1 METGL
6 ESKNSIRYVNINQI
20 QQTLCEQICR
30 RLPALQAFTGSDYAS
45 TFSRKRKVRT
55 IKLWKKYRDAQQ
67 AFANIAEDDLSDGN
81 IVVEVEK
88 FIYKL
93 YDTKRLA
100 SEDESKLEMFLRK
113 YETKNLS
120 KSLTKIKKLD
130 ATINQHAAKYCIT
143 RY

>member
-1 METGL
+1 MW
-6 ESKNSIRYVNINQI
+6 
-20 QQTLCEQICR
+20 
-30 RLPALQAFTGSDYAS
+30 
-45 TFSRKRKVRT
+45 T

-81 IVVEVEK
+81 IVVEIEK
-88 FIYKL
+88 FIYRL

-120 KSLTKIKKLD
+120 KSLAKIKKLDD